1 MISKNSFLAS
11 MVENNKRRAWVWVT
25 SMLFWFFYY
34 PVAMQMIMSRKKGH
48 NLIDKLTGTAAR
60 NRLAEAAGDWLRA
73 DGVVVLF
80 VSIFAVICAIQGFS
94 YLYSRKKVDLYH
106 SVPVSKGRRFAI
118 IYINGVLIF
127 FIPYLLNL
135 LLAVAVAG
143 ANGGMNFANARAA
156 VISLFMNLILFLGT
170 YGLTIIAVMMTGS
183 IIMTLF
189 GTAIFLLYEV
199 AVRLLVSE
207 YQSEF
212 FEYFSYNSYSYIGT
226 IKAFTSPLGYHQ
238 NAVDAIYT
246 YIGGAGLSFASTVF
260 PIMQCLL
267 AAVFFGLIAY
277 FCYRKRPS
285 EAAGKTMAFPKS
297 KGIVKIFLTVPVTLF
312 AGLIVL
318 ETVGT
323 GYEGQNCTVL
333 LLFVM
338 TAAAIISCCAIEVVY
353 EFDIRAALRKKYQ
366 ILITGV
372 CAAAIYCIFQ
382 FDLIGFDAWVP
393 DPNKLE
399 EADIMISSIAYRQ
412 SYLNNN
418 LEGISSMEH
427 YLNEQGL
434 TDIATISELSEKK
447 LHREDMKDEGSYI
460 WLEVAYQMKGGKTVW
475 REFAVSAK
483 EEDILNRVI
492 GNSQFKKAAFQIYD
506 DSIFDKIKEKDSF
519 QITYNTGINVENLSP
534 EETDT
539 IRQLYIKDLNN
550 SNYSTLKNEFACG
563 QLTFSVKT
571 NSYGISY
578 FLYDIYP
585 SYTNIIGYLSEKG
598 LYEKM
603 TLKPEDIASLTV
615 TNYHN
620 EMYDKSSNN
629 GGEDWSVTKTYSE
642 REQIDELAPALHPA
656 SFDYSFNS
664 RISNDYYVIVQLK
677 SGATSSGYY
686 RGDNGFYFNAEKVP
700 EWLKKDTSYE

>member
-11 MVENNKRRAWVWVT
+11 MMENNKRRAWVWVT

-48 NLIDKLTGTAAR
+48 NLIDKVTGTAAKD
-60 NRLAEAAGDWLRA
+60 RLAEAAGEWLKA
-73 DGVVVLF
+73 DGVVIVF
-80 VSIFAVICAIQGFS
+80 VSILAVICAIQGFS

-106 SVPVSKGRRFAI
+106 SMPVSKRRRFVV

-143 ANGGMNFANARAA
+143 ANGGMSFANARTA

-189 GTAIFLLYEV
+189 GTAIFLFYEI
-199 AVRLLVSE
+199 AVRLLMTE

-212 FEYFSYNSYSYIGT
+212 FEYFSYNSYGYRGA
-226 IKAFTSPLGYHQ
+226 IKAFSSPLGHHH
-238 NAVDAIYT
+238 NAVSAIYT
-246 YIGGAGLSFASTVF
+246 YIGGAELSLASIVL
-260 PIMQCLL
+260 PIAQCILL
-267 AAVFFGLIAY
+267 AVLFGFIAY

-285 EAAGKTMAFPKS
+285 EAAGKTMAFPKT
-297 KGIVKIFLTVPVTLF
+297 KGIVKILLTVPVTLF

-318 ETVGT
+318 GMVGI
-323 GYEGQNCTVL
+323 GDEGENCTVL

-338 TAAAIISCCAIEVVY
+338 AAAAIISCGAIEVVY
-353 EFDIRAALRKKYQ
+353 EFDLRAALRKKYQ

-382 FDLIGFDAWVP
+382 FDLIGFDEWIP

-399 EADIMISSIAYRQ
+399 EADVMISPIAYRQ
-412 SYLNNN
+412 SYLN
-418 LEGISSMEH
+418 GAFKVISSAEH
-427 YLNEQGL
+427 YSKEPGM
-434 TDIATISELSEKK
+434 TDISTICELSKKK
-447 LHREDMKDEGSYI
+447 LHREEMKDGGTYI
-460 WLEVAYQMKGGKTVW
+460 WLEVAYQMKSGKTVW

-492 GNSQFKKAAFQIYD
+492 GNSQFKKAAYQIYD
-506 DSIFDKIKEKDSF
+506 DSVFNKMKEKDSF
-519 QITYNTGINVENLSP
+519 QITYTTGINVENLSP
-534 EETDT
+534 EDADT
-539 IRQLYIKDLNN
+539 IRQLYIKDLDN
-550 SNYSTLKNEFACG
+550 SNYSTLKNEFICG
-563 QLTFSVKT
+563 QLAFIVKT
-571 NSYGISY
+571 NNYGTTY
-578 FLYDIYP
+578 FQYDIYP
-585 SYTNIIGYLSEKG
+585 SYTNIIGYLTEKG

-603 TLKPEDIASLTV
+603 TLKSEDIASLTV
-615 TNYHN
+615 TNFHN
-620 EMYDKSSNN
+620 EMYDESSNT
-629 GGEDWSVTKTYSE
+629 GMEDWSVTKTYSGQ
-642 REQIDELAPALHPA
+642 EQIDELAGALYPS
-656 SFDYSFNS
+656 SFDYSFNNK
-664 RISNDYYVIVQLK
+664 ISNDYYVIVQLK

-686 RGDNGFYFNAEKVP
+686 RGDNGFYFNADKVP
-700 EWLKKDTSYE
+700 EWLKKDTDYE